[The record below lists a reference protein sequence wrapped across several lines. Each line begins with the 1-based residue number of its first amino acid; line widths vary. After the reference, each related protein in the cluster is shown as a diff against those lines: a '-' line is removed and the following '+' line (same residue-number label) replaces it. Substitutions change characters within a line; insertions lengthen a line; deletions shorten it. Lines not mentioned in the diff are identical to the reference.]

1 MSVSD
6 FITPSFAVKAPRGL
20 KADRVWQRTTFN
32 PSKASPGETLY
43 IPIPKLDED
52 VVMIPGTFSLRFDL
66 VVSGQVNNYVV
77 NNVTSALVH
86 RLTIKLAGEIIQD
99 TNRYDLYHI
108 YSDCFMPTKVREN
121 MYQEGIQSTALN
133 KLRSGAGDADTS
145 VAANNFLKT
154 VYDRKYR
161 IHLDHAILLNHG
173 VLYPRGLN
181 ENLLFELTLA
191 SAKEIVVGSDPT
203 KLVYELQNLELEYE
217 ILKSESLA
225 METNAMYKAGKMYFY
240 DNVTLLKTCTV
251 ARNTDS
257 VINHTVDIPR
267 RSMKGILL
275 LYLETYADGARDSEK
290 FANPDIESVKVTI
303 DGMPNK
309 LFSQGLEPKDLW
321 EEASRFFLNTS
332 HNEKNQSIMESDSD
346 MNIVKFYTSDRF
358 SLFID
363 LRSLK
368 DNNLH
373 GTGLK
378 LENTKGGVQIE
389 IKRRTSGSGNYT
401 CFIFVIADAQISLLN
416 GTLNSVQ
423 Y

>member
-6 FITPSFAVKAPRGL
+6 YITPNFAVKIPRGL
-20 KADRVWQRTTFN
+20 KADRVWQRTIFN

-43 IPIPKLDED
+43 IPIPKLDQD
-52 VVMIPGTFSLRFDL
+52 IVMIPGTFSLRFDL

-99 TNRYDLYHI
+99 TNRYDLYQI
-108 YSDCFMPTKVREN
+108 YSDCFLSTKKRLN
-121 MYQEGIQSTALN
+121 MYQEGIQSANLN
-133 KLRSGAGDADTS
+133 KLRSGAGNADTS
-145 VAANNFLKT
+145 NTQENFLKT
-154 VYDRKYR
+154 IYDRKYR

-203 KLVYELQNLELEYE
+203 KLQYELQNLELEYE
-217 ILKSESLA
+217 ILKSETLA
-225 METNAMYKAGKMYFY
+225 IQTNAMYKSGKMYFY
-240 DNVTLLKTCTV
+240 DNVTLLKQCTI

-257 VINHTVDIPR
+257 VINHTIDIPR

-290 FANPDIESVKVTI
+290 FANPDIESVKITI

-309 LFSQGLEPKDLW
+309 LFSQGLEAKDLW
-321 EEASRFFLNTS
+321 EETSRFFLNNG
-332 HNEKNQSIMESDSD
+332 HNEKNQGTNESDSD
-346 MNIVKFYTSDRF
+346 MNISKFYTSNRF

-368 DNNLH
+368 DNALH

-378 LENTKGGVQIE
+378 LENTKGGVQLE
-389 IKRRTSGSGNYT
+389 IKRKTSGSGNYT
-401 CFIFVIADAQISLLN
+401 CFIFVIADAQISLLD